1 MLCTQNYVAASG
13 SGSRRKIPGPDQEC
27 VSPSLKGGSEK
38 GDPTIKLWLVMFKS
52 LKVIFVH
59 DPPFVFFLIFQYSY
73 LIVVASMLPL
83 RWHSF
88 GIMFHH
94 FSASFVL
101 NALFIH
107 VDRKRRPGTKF
118 ATMCIALF
126 WLKAR
131 EKT

>member
-59 DPPFVFFLIFQYSY
+59 DPPFRIPLWVTVIIALLVVS
-73 LIVVASMLPL
+73 LPVVAVVVVEVVVVVVVVLVSESVSVPVLV
-83 RWHSF
+83 SV
-88 GIMFHH
+88 
-94 FSASFVL
+94 SASVVVSVFDQQL
-101 NALFIH
+101 H
-107 VDRKRRPGTKF
+107 Q
-118 ATMCIALF
+118 CQ
-126 WLKAR
+126 
-131 EKT
+131 